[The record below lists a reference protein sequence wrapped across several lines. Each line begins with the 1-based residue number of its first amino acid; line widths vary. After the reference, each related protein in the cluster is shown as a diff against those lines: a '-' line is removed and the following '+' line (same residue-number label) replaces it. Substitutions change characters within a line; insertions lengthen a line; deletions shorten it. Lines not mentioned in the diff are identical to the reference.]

1 MSSYVFL
8 VLAVVVLTYAVIV
21 YNGLVVLKHGVSK
34 AWSNIDVL
42 LKQRHEE
49 LPKLVE
55 VCRQHMQF
63 ESGTLER
70 VIAAR
75 AGAKAAMDKGD
86 VKGVGAAESL
96 LRSGLGSIMA
106 TVEAYPEL
114 RANQSLQTLLARITA
129 LENAIADRREFYNE
143 SVNVNNVRIE
153 QVPDVI
159 VARMAG
165 FKAAELLEFDEAELR
180 DVDVRGLF
188 EGASAKR
195 PESIR

>member
-1 MSSYVFL
+1 MISYV
-8 VLAVVVLTYAVIV
+8 VLALVAVLLIYTAII
-21 YNGLVVLKHGVSK
+21 YNGLVVLKHGVAK

-42 LKQRHEE
+42 LKQRHDE

-63 ESGTLER
+63 EAGALER
-70 VIAAR
+70 IVAAR
-75 AGAKAAMDKGD
+75 SGAQAALDRGD
-86 VKGVGAAESL
+86 VKAVGAAETQV
-96 LRSGLGSIMA
+96 RAGLSSVIA

-114 RANQSLQTLLARITA
+114 RANQSLQGLIGRITA

-153 QVPDVI
+153 QLPDVL
-159 VARMAG
+159 VARPAG
-165 FKAAELLEFDEAELR
+165 FRPAELLEFDTDDTR

-188 EGASAKR
+188 KEFSAKR
-195 PESIR
+195 LERYS